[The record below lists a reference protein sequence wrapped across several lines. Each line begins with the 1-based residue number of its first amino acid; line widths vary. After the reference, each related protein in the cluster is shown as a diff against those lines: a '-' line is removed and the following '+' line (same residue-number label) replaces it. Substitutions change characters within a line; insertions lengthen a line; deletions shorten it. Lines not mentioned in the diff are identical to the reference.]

1 MNNVVISGRCTKNPE
16 TRYGG
21 EDNSVAISR
30 FTLAVDDY
38 NSTDFINIRCLG
50 RQAEWVEKWA
60 SKGSKL
66 EIVGKIKT
74 GHYTNR
80 EGKEVYYTEVLANSV
95 GFGES
100 KAEAEARQRNGSG
113 RPEPAQSGN
122 DFMQIPEGIDEE
134 LPFH

>member
-1 MNNVVISGRCTKNPE
+1 MNNVSLSGRCTKNPE

-21 EDNSVAISR
+21 ENSSVAISR

-38 NSTDFINIRCLG
+38 NGTDFINIRCLG

-60 SKGSKL
+60 QKGTKL
-66 EIVGKIKT
+66 EITGKIKT

-95 GFGES
+95 TFGES
-100 KAEAEARQRNGSG
+100 KAEAEARQSGSN
-113 RPEPAQSGN
+113 RPEPTPDNG
-122 DFMQIPEGIDEE
+122 DGFMHIPEGIDDE
-134 LPFH
+134 LPFN

>member
-1 MNNVVISGRCTKNPE
+1 MNNVSLSGRCTKNPE

-21 EDNSVAISR
+21 ENSSVAISR

-38 NSTDFINIRCLG
+38 NGTDFISIRCLG

-60 SKGSKL
+60 QKGTKL
-66 EIVGKIKT
+66 EITGKIKT

-80 EGKEVYYTEVLANSV
+80 EGKEVYYTEVLATSV

-100 KAEAEARQRNGSG
+100 KAEAEARQNNGSN
-113 RPEPAQSGN
+113 RPEPAPDDG
-122 DFMQIPEGIDEE
+122 FMQIPEGIDDE
-134 LPFH
+134 LPFN